1 MDRKL
6 QIVFIILV
14 FCETIKMD
22 IEPCANSMWT
32 ESVIRDCYTG
42 QAEKIEG
49 LACLSLQ
56 MMLEKPYVLAS
67 YCQCQPSES
76 EQLGMWK
83 NLTAHLLP
91 SLVIL
96 DQSVKSLSIQFK
108 EIKTLL
114 EQRQDKHGA
123 TFRQSKTNHRQ
134 INKLHK
140 RIS

>member
-6 QIVFIILV
+6 QSVIIILL

-32 ESVIRDCYTG
+32 ESLIRDCYTG

-49 LACLSLQ
+49 LARLSLQ
-56 MMLEKPYVLAS
+56 MMLKKPYVLAS

-83 NLTAHLLP
+83 NLMACLLP
-91 SLVIL
+91 SVAIL
-96 DQSVKSLSIQFK
+96 DQSVKTLSIQFK

-114 EQRQDKHGA
+114 EQGQEDKHSA
-123 TFRQSKTNHRQ
+123 TF
-134 INKLHK
+134 
-140 RIS
+140 